1 MRPSHRGCGPASARL
16 VCGWLAPLL
25 LLWAAVV
32 AAAELPEGLSK
43 AAVPAWVT
51 PMPDPA
57 PAEPG
62 GGLRYRL
69 VDLQLSLLDGE
80 PQEYNDFRFDVV
92 HRDGLEKAG
101 RWSIQYQPRFH
112 RVLLHHL
119 RVVRNGRA
127 ADRLSDARIELLRPE
142 SRAGDGIYTGW
153 RTAEILIHDVQV
165 GDRIEIAYTLA
176 GSNPVLGGLVH
187 RSYTAAYSQAVG
199 LRQVRVLAP
208 ADRPLR
214 WRRSGPIEYE
224 VSDRQ
229 HDGIRELVLQARP
242 LPGIRHEGGSPG
254 WFDGYGEIEVSNAR
268 DWAEVVAWSA
278 RLFRHQDS
286 RAALRRLAGELSLAG
301 RPEAEAL
308 TAALDYVQRE
318 VRYVSLSIG
327 ESSHAPAP
335 PATTLARRYGDCK
348 DKSLLLVG
356 LLAEAGIQA
365 EPVLVNTGL
374 REHVSELLA
383 GPQAFDHAV
392 VRARIDGRWIYVDP
406 TRDPESGELAQR
418 APLGYGEGLA
428 VAAGGQGL
436 VSIDEPV
443 PARPEVEVQTQWAL
457 LAPGEDGQ
465 HRLGLEV
472 VTDYRYGQANAV
484 RARFRID
491 GADRVGADYLD
502 YMRGRY
508 VDIEAESVP
517 ALENDAESNT
527 VRVSEVYRMPLEP
540 DKDQPRA
547 LGEANLRLFQIEDWL
562 PGIRDTRRRWPLALG
577 GPRHG
582 RQVIRMPMDGGWD
595 IEAEQ
600 DEIDNP
606 YFRFRRSVSVQGNTL
621 VIEGDW
627 QRLGDHVP
635 AEDYE
640 RARADLRRVYD
651 LMDYGVSLG
660 SGGRSGRP
668 ATAGDLVWLGVA
680 TLGLALLL
688 TLAWLARRQH
698 PLAGIFYLPR
708 QAAARL
714 LAPPG
719 YVKAVLVL
727 LLAGLV
733 SRAFQVGSTLMA
745 RQEVNWGLEV
755 LQWLAGIP
763 GLALT
768 SLMTLLALRVL
779 GVRTAFGR
787 IYVVSAWAMLPYAGL
802 MGLGLVA
809 AWPML
814 GMFADPALMPGGEIW
829 VRVLL
834 VLVLMFS
841 VLLGLAWMLF
851 SWVVALSEASGAS
864 IGRSIAATALVLA
877 GVFLLAFLAVFT
889 YFALNP
895 VVRGLS

>member
-16 VCGWLAPLL
+16 VRAWLAPLL
-25 LLWAAVV
+25 LLWAAAV
-32 AAAELPEGLSK
+32 AAELPEGLAK
-43 AAVPAWVT
+43 APVPAWVT

-57 PAEPG
+57 PAEAG
-62 GGLRYRL
+62 GGLAYRL
-69 VDLQLSLLDGE
+69 VDLQLSLLEGE
-80 PQEYNDFRFDVV
+80 PQEYNEFRFDVV

-119 RVVRNGRA
+119 RVVRDGRA
-127 ADRLSDARIELLRPE
+127 SDRLPVARLELLRTE
-142 SRAGDGIYTGW
+142 RRAGDGIYTGW
-153 RTAEILIHDVQV
+153 RTAEILIPDVQV
-165 GDRIEIAYTLA
+165 GDRLEIAYTVV

-187 RSYTAAYSQAVG
+187 RSFTAAYSQAVG

-208 ADRPLR
+208 AERPLR
-214 WRRSGPIEYE
+214 WRRTGPIEYQ
-224 VSDRQ
+224 VSDRRRG
-229 HDGIRELVLQARP
+229 DIRELVLQARP

-286 RAALRRLAGELSLAG
+286 RAALHRLAGELGLAG
-301 RPEAEAL
+301 RPEAEVL
-308 TAALDYVQRE
+308 TTALDYVQRE

-365 EPVLVNTGL
+365 EPVLVNTSL

-392 VRARIDGRWIYVDP
+392 VRARIDGRWVYVDP
-406 TRDPESGELAQR
+406 TREPESGALAQR
-418 APLGYGEGLA
+418 SPLGYGKGLA

-436 VSIDEPV
+436 VGIEEPAH
-443 PARPEVEVQTQWAL
+443 ARPEVDVQTHWSL
-457 LAPGEDGQ
+457 LEPDEDGQ
-465 HRLGLEV
+465 HQLGVEV
-472 VTDYRYGQANAV
+472 VTDYRYGQANGV
-484 RARFRID
+484 RSRFRMD
-491 GADRVGADYLD
+491 GAERVGTDYLD

-508 VDIEAESVP
+508 VDIDADGLP
-517 ALENDAESNT
+517 TLEDDADSNT
-527 VRVSEVYRMPLEP
+527 VRVGERYRMPLEP
-540 DKDQPRA
+540 DEDAPQA
-547 LGEANLRLFQIEDWL
+547 LGEVNLSLFQIEDWL
-562 PGIRDTRRRWPLALG
+562 PGIRDSSRRWPLALG

-582 RQVIRMPMDGGWD
+582 RQVIRMPMEGGWD
-595 IEAEQ
+595 IAPERE
-600 DEIDNP
+600 EVENP
-606 YFRFRRSVSVQGNTL
+606 HFRFRRSVSVQGNTL

-627 QRLGDHVP
+627 QRLSDHVP
-635 AEDYE
+635 AEEYE
-640 RARADLRRVYD
+640 RARADLRQVYE

-668 ATAGDLVWLGVA
+668 ASAGDLVWLGVA

-688 TLAWLARRQH
+688 TLAWLARRH
-698 PLAGIFYLPR
+698 NPLAGIFFLPR
-708 QAAARL
+708 QATARL

-733 SRAFQVGSTLMA
+733 SRAFQVGSALMA

-763 GLALT
+763 GAALG
-768 SLMTLLALRVL
+768 SLLTLLALRVL
-779 GVRTAFGR
+779 GVRAAFGR
-787 IYVVSAWAMLPYAGL
+787 VFVVSAWAMLPYACL
-802 MGLGLVA
+802 MALGLVA
-809 AWPML
+809 AWPIL
-814 GMFADPALMPGGEIW
+814 GLFAEPALVPGGELW

-834 VLVLMFS
+834 VLALLFS
-841 VLLGLAWMLF
+841 ILLGLAWMLF
-851 SWVVALSEASGAS
+851 SWIVALSEASGAS
-864 IGRSIAATALVLA
+864 IARSVAAAALLFAGLCLIALLA
-877 GVFLLAFLAVFT
+877 AFAFLALAPSVLG
-889 YFALNP
+889 A
-895 VVRGLS
+895 S